1 MRFVRKVGRRG
12 ILTVPNE
19 LRELLEINEGD
30 IVEFDLLAVVRKK
43 RDRAERSLDSNTTPV
58 NA

>member
-19 LRELLEINEGD
+19 LRELLEIQEGD
-30 IVEFDLLAVVRKK
+30 IVEFDLLAVVR
-43 RDRAERSLDSNTTPV
+43 RQSDRATQDVAEHPLGV
-58 NA
+58 KA